1 MRRKLQKF
9 ENVDLVKCLR
19 KIIQQN
25 THSYQS
31 DFELD
36 KKILFRS
43 ADCSCVD
50 DRRFLWLSYPCGTR
64 CLREYDV
71 FINESIANA
80 TWKFYG
86 EQLPDDPIL
95 AYFVETKKVQDEM
108 LIGDVYELDYST
120 HFKHVK
126 ECSVSAEKY
135 QLLVYEHG
143 ERMQLVEDSID
154 YEDEKLGIFQY
165 SQSKVVPDDEDLLRK
180 TLKAEALIRKESYV
194 LGNFAEYLSAMS
206 LKS

>member
-1 MRRKLQKF
+1 MQRKLHKF
-9 ENVDLVKCLR
+9 ENVDLMKCLEE
-19 KIIQQN
+19 IVQQN

-43 ADCSCVD
+43 VDCSRVD

-64 CLREYDV
+64 CLREYDA
-71 FINESIANA
+71 FLKESIANA
-80 TWKFYG
+80 TWRFYG
-86 EQLPDDPIL
+86 EQLPGDPIL
-95 AYFVETKKVQDEM
+95 AYFIETKKVQDAM

-120 HFKHVK
+120 HFKHV
-126 ECSVSAEKY
+126 EERSVSAEKY

-154 YEDEKLGIFQY
+154 YEDEKFGIFQY
-165 SQSKVVPDDEDLLRK
+165 FQSKVVPDDADLLRK
-180 TLKAEALIRKESYV
+180 TLKAEELTRKESYV
-194 LGNFAEYLSAMS
+194 LGNFAEYLSTIF
-206 LKS
+206 LK